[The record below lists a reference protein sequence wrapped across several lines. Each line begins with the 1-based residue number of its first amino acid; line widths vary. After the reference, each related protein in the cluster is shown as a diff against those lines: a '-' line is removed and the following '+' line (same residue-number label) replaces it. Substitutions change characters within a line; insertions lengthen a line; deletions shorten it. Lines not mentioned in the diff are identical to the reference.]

1 MKRRVSALLGHRAQV
16 MTARLTAVSA
26 RRRSPVRTL
35 GQGHAI
41 LDRRRIVD
49 MNSLEPCKR
58 LCQSSSRGG
67 APIDRAGITATAWAA
82 KTARCRSR
90 PRRPIRRQSTTPLAP
105 ARAVVARHHRVRDPA
120 AVPLAIGI
128 LPHAFLVLE
137 GRGLARSLARLE
149 AGGRRRAA
157 ATRARP
163 RARRATSA
171 A

>member
-1 MKRRVSALLGHRAQV
+1 MKRRVSALWGHRAQV
-16 MTARLTAVSA
+16 MTARLTAVSERNGSA
-26 RRRSPVRTL
+26 AEDTL
-35 GQGHAI
+35 AQGHAI

-49 MNSLEPCKR
+49 MNSLQPSQVVCR
-58 LCQSSSRGG
+58 PRCS
-67 APIDRAGITATAWAA
+67 APIERAGIAATAWAA

-90 PRRPIRRQSTTPLAP
+90 PRRPIRRQSTTSLAP

-120 AVPLAIGI
+120 AAPLAIGI

-157 ATRARP
+157 AT
-163 RARRATSA
+163 
-171 A
+171 